1 MADITQTLPSDDT
14 RARRNV
20 GVLVA
25 AQALMGAQMPIAFV
39 LGGLA
44 GQMLADNKLYATL
57 PISVI
62 VVVSMF
68 ASPALS
74 QFMGRFGRRA
84 GFIVGALSGALA
96 GVLCTWALVIGNFEL
111 LVFGHAFIGVYMSA
125 QAFYRF
131 AAADT
136 ASAEFRPKAISWVMA
151 GGLGAALLGPQMVI
165 LFGDALAPYTFAGGY
180 VSIVV
185 LNLIGIAVLFLLD
198 IPAPPRRT
206 GPRDTGRPL
215 KEIMLQPKVV
225 TAVICAMVSYALM
238 NLMMTS
244 TPLAVVG
251 CGFSTDTAADVV
263 RWHVVAMF
271 APSFFTGSL
280 IARFGAERIIGI
292 GLAILLGAGLVALA
306 GVDLFNF
313 YAALILLGIGW
324 NFGFIGATTLLASAH
339 TAEERAKVQGT
350 NDFLVFGL
358 VAIASFSSGGLMNG
372 IGADD
377 VVVGWTAVNVAMVP
391 FLVLAGATLV
401 W

>member
-1 MADITQTLPSDDT
+1 MADITQDIAPDDA

-44 GQMLADNKLYATL
+44 GQMLAENKLYATL

-68 ASPALS
+68 ASPLLS
-74 QFMGRFGRRA
+74 QFMGRYGRRA
-84 GFIVGALSGALA
+84 GFILGALAGIVA
-96 GVLCTWALVIGNFEL
+96 GVLCTWALVIGDFEL
-111 LVFGHAFIGVYMSA
+111 LVFGHAFIGIYMSA

-136 ASAEFRPKAISWVMA
+136 ASDAFRPKAISWVMA

-180 VSIVV
+180 VSIVA
-185 LNLIGIAVLFLLD
+185 LNVIGIAVLLLLD
-198 IPAPPRRT
+198 IPRPPRRA

-215 KEIMLQPKVV
+215 MEIMRQPQVV
-225 TAVICAMVSYALM
+225 TAVICGMVSYALM

-251 CGFSTDTAADVV
+251 CGFTTDTAADVV

-280 IARFGAERIIGI
+280 IARYGVERIMAI
-292 GLAILLGAGLVALA
+292 GLAILLAAGVVALA

-313 YAALILLGIGW
+313 
-324 NFGFIGATTLLASAH
+324 
-339 TAEERAKVQGT
+339 
-350 NDFLVFGL
+350 
-358 VAIASFSSGGLMNG
+358 
-372 IGADD
+372 
-377 VVVGWTAVNVAMVP
+377 
-391 FLVLAGATLV
+391 
-401 W
+401 